1 MLAHV
6 WLNALSCHIPIYQT
20 FSNELNTLDHFL
32 ASASS
37 SSTPTPNICKI
48 VTRGPL
54 YIEILYSTRS
64 LQQNLYLNVCN
75 KTVRHCVSL
84 STYSSLHSLLIPYMI
99 AYFFHNVIAHL
110 RSRTFS
116 IKTWKISKIISYKIN
131 SLSHQ
136 RQHINLLYRAYYPH
150 FSGVVENKFYILKLQ
165 FIFYTISI

>member
-6 WLNALSCHIPIYQT
+6 WLNALSFHIPIYQT

-37 SSTPTPNICKI
+37 SSTPTPNISKI

-75 KTVRHCVSL
+75 KTVRHL
-84 STYSSLHSLLIPYMI
+84 PTYSSLHSLLIYHLSLICLLTFSTMS
-99 AYFFHNVIAHL
+99 IAHL
-110 RSRTFS
+110 RSRTVS
-116 IKTWKISKIISYKIN
+116 IKTWKISKVISYKIN

-136 RQHINLLYRAYYPH
+136 RQHINLLYRAY
-150 FSGVVENKFYILKLQ
+150 
-165 FIFYTISI
+165 